1 MAKIQEELVLY
12 DRFTQTFTR
21 YIRLGEQ
28 AAGVTGQAK
37 DATEQFAR
45 SQRTAERAAGSLTG
59 AVRQLA
65 GAYAGLR
72 GAAALV
78 GLSDQMAQTT
88 ARLDRMNDGLQT
100 TAQLQDM
107 IWQSAQRSRGLY
119 ADTAAFVSKLGT
131 LAGDAFSSTA
141 EIVAFAEQINKQLV
155 LSGASTAEA
164 QGALLQLTQGLS
176 SGALRGEELNS
187 VLEQT
192 PMIAQTIAGYMGVTT
207 GEMRELASEGK
218 VTAAV
223 VKNAMLSAAEETDA
237 AFEKMPMTW
246 GQVWSSFQNTAIV
259 ALQPVLDGVNL
270 LANHMDIVGPIVL
283 GAGAAFAVFV
293 VAANWMNICAAAT
306 NALAAAQTM
315 LGAVMATAWGPVLI
329 VVALVVAAIYAVTAA
344 VNEFTGASV
353 SATGLIAGAVAAA
366 LAFVGNLFIAAAN
379 TALGAFTL
387 VWNGVAAFADFLGN
401 VFTDPIGSIARL
413 FFDLADTVLGVLE
426 TIARA
431 VDTLFGSDLAGA
443 VSGWRGSL
451 SGWVDSTF
459 GRGKE
464 IMAKADFTP
473 LERLDYG
480 NAWNAGYGWGAGLFS
495 SDAQSGQ
502 QSPFTAYDDIATQL
516 SGIGGDVSS
525 IKKSVDLSKED
536 IKSLVDVAER
546 RYVNNINLTAQTP
559 IVTVNGANT
568 GRTAA
573 DRRDLANAIR
583 DILLEQRAAGGVR
596 ATSLPVQG

>member
-207 GEMRELASEGK
+207 GKMRELASEGK

-237 AFEKMPMTW
+237 AFEEMPMTW

-546 RYVNNINLTAQTP
+546 RYVKNINLTAQTP

>member
-192 PMIAQTIAGYMGVTT
+192 PMIARTIAGYMGVTT

>member
-192 PMIAQTIAGYMGVTT
+192 PMIAQTIAGYMGVTPSK
-207 GEMRELASEGK
+207 MRELASEGK

-237 AFEKMPMTW
+237 AFEEMPMTW

-270 LANHMDIVGPIVL
+270 LANHMETVGPVFV
-283 GAGAAFAVFV
+283 GAAAAVGV
-293 VAANWMNICAAAT
+293 YTAAMAVHNAVTWAGVAAN
-306 NALAAAQTM
+306 Q
-315 LGAVMATAWGPVLI
+315 
-329 VVALVVAAIYAVTAA
+329 ALVVSMLKNPFLWVAVGIG
-344 VNEFTGASV
+344 V
-353 SATGLIAGAVAAA
+353 AVAAA
-366 LAFVGNLFIAAAN
+366 ARWVQSVGGIEIAWLIAKDTVLTAWEELQYGAASLTNGIKNYFSDMGIDVLTTLQDMVNGAISAINWLISQANKIPGVSIAAIE
-379 TALGAFTL
+379 
-387 VWNGVAAFADFLGN
+387 AAEFGTNAA
-401 VFTDPIGSIARL
+401 IRIRAAQQARMKEQTMMRST
-413 FFDLADTVLGVLE
+413 FDLAQT
-426 TIARA
+426 ARQA
-431 VDTLFGSDLAGA
+431 GIDRKRAELASGDNGTDGA
-443 VSGWRGSL
+443 YPWA
-451 SGWVDSTF
+451 T
-459 GRGKE
+459 
-464 IMAKADFTP
+464 
-473 LERLDYG
+473 
-480 NAWNAGYGWGAGLFS
+480 
-495 SDAQSGQ
+495 
-502 QSPFTAYDDIATQL
+502 YDDIATQL